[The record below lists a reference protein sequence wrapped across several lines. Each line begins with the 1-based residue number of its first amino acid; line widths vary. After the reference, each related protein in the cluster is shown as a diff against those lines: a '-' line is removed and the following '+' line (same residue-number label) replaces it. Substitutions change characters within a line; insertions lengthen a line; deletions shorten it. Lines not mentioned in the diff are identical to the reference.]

1 MQAKLDLNHGFPEGP
16 GFFVKV
22 FLQGNL
28 DGGDLQI

>member
-1 MQAKLDLNHGFPEGP
+1 MDFPEGP

-22 FLQGNL
+22 FLQGDL

>member
-1 MQAKLDLNHGFPEGP
+1 MDFPEGP

-28 DGGDLQI
+28 DGGDLQV